1 MRQILIR
8 DPKTGEF
15 VPKAE
20 FQAERRVRGIN
31 IMSDIEPYRSPIDGK
46 IIGSRS
52 RHRDHMREHNVIEA
66 GTEPLPDRPKPAY
79 EPQGVGQDVKRAI
92 EELGG

>member
-1 MRQILIR
+1 MRQILVR
-8 DPKTGEF
+8 DPKTGAF
-15 VPKAE
+15 MPKAE
-20 FQAERRVRGIN
+20 FLAKRQARGIN
-31 IMSDIEPYRSPIDGK
+31 IMPDIEPYRSPIDGK

-66 GTEPLPDRPKPAY
+66 GTEPLPDRPKPTFR
-79 EPQGVGQDVKRAI
+79 PQGVGQDVKRAI

>member
-15 VPKAE
+15 MPKAE
-20 FQAERRVRGIN
+20 FQAKRRARGIN
-31 IMSDIEPYRSPIDGK
+31 VISDIEPYRSPIDGK

-52 RHRDHMREHNVIEA
+52 RHREHMREHNVIEA
-66 GTEPLPDRPKPAY
+66 GTEPLLDRPKPPFQ
-79 EPQGVGQDVKRAI
+79 PQGVGEDVKRVI